1 MDTGDDNSL
10 TYSMDHTSKAF
21 YVIVAIL
28 AGVIGIFALAWL
40 TQFRDGL
47 GVTGMYDIGS
57 GGGTPWGIYI
67 TTFVWWVGIA
77 HGGIA
82 VSAAIRLFKLE
93 MYKPIARLA
102 EIITPIT
109 LGMAGLIIT
118 LDLGRP
124 ERMFNMI
131 LYYTERVHTSPLMW
145 DITVVL
151 VYFAF
156 SVTYLLMTMRADLA
170 EIHHENKIK
179 KLIYD
184 LLLFGYKDS
193 EKEKTDQM
201 SWWLALALIALMA
214 LLSGGVVPW
223 LFGVIRAQ
231 PGYFGAVL
239 GPYFLIAA
247 LASATAAVILLSATV
262 RYVYKWNN
270 IIHIDIFKG
279 LSKAMA
285 ILMCLYLWFI
295 LHEAITAQF
304 GADTHEMMVSSSLI
318 YGEFSNIFWFFVL
331 SLIGS
336 IAYLA
341 YQAVNPDKFNLK
353 ITVGLSLFIIVLFW
367 IKRFLIVTPPLY
379 YNALP
384 YPTGSYTPTT
394 IEWLVVGGTI
404 AMTILG
410 VMLFMKFFPPIEL
423 EVLEDHH
430 NDTEA

>member
-28 AGVIGIFALAWL
+28 AGVIAIFTLAWFI
-40 TQFRDGL
+40 QFRDGL
-47 GVTGMYDIGS
+47 GVTGMYDIGT

-67 TTFVWWVGIA
+67 STFVWWVGIA

-102 EIITPIT
+102 EVITPIT

-151 VYFAF
+151 IYFAF

-170 EIHHENKIK
+170 AIHHESKIK
-179 KLIYD
+179 KMIYD
-184 LLLFGYKDS
+184 ILLFGYKPS
-193 EKEKTDQM
+193 ENEKTEQM
-201 SWWLALALIALMA
+201 AWWLALALIALMA

-223 LFGVIRAQ
+223 LFGMMRAQ

-247 LASATAAVILLSATV
+247 LASATAAVILLSAVV
-262 RYVYKWNN
+262 RHVYKW
-270 IIHIDIFKG
+270 HKTMPIDIFKG
-279 LSKAMA
+279 LSKALA
-285 ILMCLYLWFI
+285 ILMVLYLWFI
-295 LHEAITAQF
+295 LHEAITAQW
-304 GADTHEMMVSSSLI
+304 GADTQEMLVSSSLL
-318 YGEFSNIFWFFVL
+318 YGEFAPYFWFVVL
-331 SLIGS
+331 GLIGS

-341 YQAVNPDKFNLK
+341 YQAVKPEKFNLN
-353 ITVGLSLFIIVLFW
+353 ITVGISTFVILLFW

-379 YNALP
+379 YNTLP
-384 YPTGSYTPTT
+384 YPTGTYAPTM
-394 IEWLVVGGTI
+394 IEWFVVAGTI
-404 AMTILG
+404 ALTILG
-410 VMLFMKFFPPIEL
+410 IMLFLKFFPPIEL
-423 EVLEDHH
+423 DVLEDQHKE
-430 NDTEA
+430 TEV